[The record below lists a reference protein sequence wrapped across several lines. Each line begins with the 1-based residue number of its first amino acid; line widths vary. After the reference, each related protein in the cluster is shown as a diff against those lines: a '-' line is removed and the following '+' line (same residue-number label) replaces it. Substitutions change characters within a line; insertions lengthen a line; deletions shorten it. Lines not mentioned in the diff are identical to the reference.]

1 MPTTS
6 PTRAD
11 LRTHYRRIEQMIKRE
26 RAARVTVLRNAP
38 NLPAKLDECDA
49 ALASLAELGKAV
61 ATLMPPEP
69 EQGRLIEGASA
80 PRRY

>member
-38 NLPAKLDECDA
+38 NLPAKLDECWP
-49 ALASLAELGKAV
+49 ALPSWAKPWPHSC
-61 ATLMPPEP
+61 
-69 EQGRLIEGASA
+69 
-80 PRRY
+80 RRSPNRAG